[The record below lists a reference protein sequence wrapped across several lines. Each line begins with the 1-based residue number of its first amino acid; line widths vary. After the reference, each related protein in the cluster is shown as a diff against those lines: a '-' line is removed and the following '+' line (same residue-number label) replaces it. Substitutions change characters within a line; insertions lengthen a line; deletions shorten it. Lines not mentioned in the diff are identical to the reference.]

1 MLQQREMFERTRD
14 GGSFSEVPTS
24 ESSWRARLN
33 PNKAP
38 AWPNPHDSVGKLC
51 CKIGNQIF
59 WEIKDPGRAKLAALE
74 VEIQKFLNDHNEH
87 LKERESSNISFS
99 LFMIG
104 KHETVSCPTL
114 VVISTNKKLRRRVV
128 ESIRKSGILDKYDG
142 VLLGQSSRHPRY
154 PDSGPAKYIAFG
166 AGKKSS
172 RTFPSEI
179 DVYIKSSDR
188 VVGSGTSIYI
198 PVGPVSEESTSFRRA
213 TLGGILKMIRKNS
226 RITVAMTVAHAFQ
239 EENLDDYASD
249 QSEASENE
257 MFEFEF
263 DGPTPDDVF
272 GDDGRRSSSSKS
284 CKYLAT
290 RNPLFWCRGNV
301 SG

>member
-1 MLQQREMFERTRD
+1 MLQQRAMFERTRD
-14 GGSFSEVPTS
+14 GGSFSEVSTS

-38 AWPNPHDSVGKLC
+38 AWPNPQDSVGKLC

-59 WEIKDPGRAKLAALE
+59 WEVKDPGRAKLAALE
-74 VEIQKFLNDHNEH
+74 VDIQKFLNDHNEH

-104 KHETVSCPTL
+104 KHETISCPTL
-114 VVISTNKKLRRRVV
+114 VVISTNKKSRRRVI
-128 ESIRKSGILDKYDG
+128 ESIRKSKILDKYEG
-142 VLLGQSSRHPRY
+142 VLLAQSSRHPRY
-154 PDSGPAKYIAFG
+154 PDSGPAQYIAFDSD
-166 AGKKSS
+166 KISS
-172 RTFPSEI
+172 RKFPHGVS
-179 DVYIKSSDR
+179 VYIKSSDWL
-188 VVGSGTSIYI
+188 VGSGTSIYI
-198 PVGPVSEESTSFRRA
+198 PVGPVGPVSENLLPFRRA
-213 TLGGILKMIRKNS
+213 TLGGILEMIMENS

-239 EENLDDYASD
+239 EEYLDDYVSD

-272 GDDGRRSSSSKS
+272 GDDGRRSSSSRS

-290 RNPLFWCRGNV
+290 RNPLFWCR
-301 SG
+301 

>member
-1 MLQQREMFERTRD
+1 MLQQRDMFERTID
-14 GGSFSEVPTS
+14 SGSFSEVPTS

-38 AWPNPHDSVGKLC
+38 AWPHPQDSVGKLC

-59 WEIKDPGRAKLAALE
+59 WEIKDPGRSKLAALE

-104 KHETVSCPTL
+104 KHETVSCPAL
-114 VVISTNKKLRRRVV
+114 VIISTNKKSRQKVV

-166 AGKKSS
+166 SGKRSS
-172 RTFPSEI
+172 RQIPSEVA
-179 DVYIKSSDR
+179 VYIKTSDR
-188 VVGSGTSIYI
+188 IVGSGTSIYI
-198 PVGPVSEESTSFRRA
+198 PIGPVSEESASEESTPFRRA
-213 TLGGILKMIRKNS
+213 TLGGILEMIRKDS
-226 RITVAMTVAHAFQ
+226 RIIVAMTVAHAFQ
-239 EENLDDYASD
+239 EEYVDDYASD
-249 QSEASENE
+249 QSEESENE
-257 MFEFEF
+257 IFEFEF

-272 GDDGRRSSSSKS
+272 GEDGRKRSSSKS
-284 CKYLAT
+284 CKFLAT
-290 RNPLFWCRGNV
+290 RKPLF
-301 SG
+301 

>member
-1 MLQQREMFERTRD
+1 MLQQRDMFERTRD
-14 GGSFSEVPTS
+14 GGSFSEVSTG
-24 ESSWRARLN
+24 ESSWRARLK

-38 AWPNPHDSVGKLC
+38 LVWPNPQDSVGKLC
-51 CKIGNQIF
+51 CKIENQIF

-114 VVISTNKKLRRRVV
+114 VVISTNKKSRRMVV
-128 ESIRKSGILDKYDG
+128 ESIRESGILDKYDG
-142 VLLGQSSRHPRY
+142 VLLGQSSKHPRY
-154 PDSGPAKYIAFG
+154 PGSGPAKYIAFDSG
-166 AGKKSS
+166 QGSS
-172 RTFPSEI
+172 RTFPYGVS
-179 DVYIKSSDR
+179 VYIKSSDR

-198 PVGPVSEESTSFRRA
+198 PVSPVSEESTPFRRA
-213 TLGGILKMIRKNS
+213 TLGGILEMIRKDS
-226 RITVAMTVAHAFQ
+226 RIVVAMTVAHAFQ
-239 EENLDDYASD
+239 EEYLDDYASD

-263 DGPTPDDVF
+263 DGPSPDDVF
-272 GDDGRRSSSSKS
+272 GDDGRRSSSSRS

-290 RNPLFWCRGNV
+290 RDPLFWCR
-301 SG
+301 